1 MSLSEKIVIIDDEKR
16 MCDSLSALLSGEGYR
31 VEAFQNSADAAAMLG
46 RDRIDLVISDIKM
59 AGPDGLE
66 ILRLVKEVDPAIPV
80 ILMTGYASLET
91 ALEAINKGAYDYL
104 LKPVEFAYL
113 ALAVRRALE
122 KRRAELAEA
131 RLLEELKLSN
141 FILKR
146 RLDELDALYE
156 AGKSIGSSTNLNDLL
171 RQIVVLAATVTEAQ
185 VGSIMLLDEHKEFL
199 RVAAAIGLEPD
210 VVAQTRLPVG
220 ESIAGYVAKSGEPL
234 VIADVESD
242 PRFKRTNKEKYG
254 AASLLCVPLRIKN
267 SVLGVINMAHKQGR
281 TPFSDDDL
289 RLLSTFASQAAVAV
303 DDANQFEKSRRR
315 LIEFE
320 ILHEISLQMHTL
332 GSVGK
337 FRELLVSKLRRVF
350 PIDYAVWF
358 TWNRDSGTL
367 VPEGAT
373 GADKLP
379 LTESGKIDLSKVSV
393 EAVTIADL
401 SITNADLESV
411 AVLSKKLSRRL
422 DDHHLYPNPGGAFMA
437 IPIYRGNAPA
447 YLLCLGSSAEHGY
460 SDEDI
465 SLARL
470 VISQSAV
477 LFERERALVNSTRLL
492 TMGSMISEISHDLRR
507 PLNSIRGSM
516 SILWQRHPE
525 LLTELPMLKGL
536 EDEVHRMNEL
546 VRELVDFSN
555 PNRYETT
562 TLDMRQT
569 IARVGELI
577 SQDLRKRNVTFA
589 SEFASANWEIIA
601 NKNQLIEMFLNLFL
615 NALDAMPN
623 GGTLTVRGLVERP
636 EHKKSDYLAIKVI
649 DTGSGIKK
657 EHLSRVFDRYFTTKD
672 TGTGLG
678 LAVVDRIMSAHNGT
692 VRVES
697 EEGKGA
703 CFTVYFPYTPAE

>member
-31 VEAFQNSADAAAMLG
+31 VEAFQNSADAVAQLG

-66 ILRLVKEVDPAIPV
+66 ILRLVKERDPAIPV

-254 AASLLCVPLRIKN
+254 AASMLCVPLRIKN
-267 SVLGVINMAHKQGR
+267 SVLGVINMANKQGR
-281 TPFSDDDL
+281 TPFSEDDL

-337 FRELLVSKLRRVF
+337 FRELLVSKLRRIF

-358 TWNRDSGTL
+358 TWNRESGTL

-379 LTESGKIDLSKVSV
+379 LTESGKIDLSKVPV

-401 SITNADLESV
+401 SIANADLESV
-411 AVLSKKLSRRL
+411 AVLSRKLSRRMEE
-422 DDHHLYPNPGGAFMA
+422 HHLYPKPGGAFMA

-562 TLDMRQT
+562 TLDLRQT

-577 SQDLRKRNVTFA
+577 SQDLRKRHVSFA

-649 DTGSGIKK
+649 DSGAGIKK